1 MPLKPFM
8 KRHAALAITVDGK
21 LPAVSMPSTAEPF
34 SPIEVAS
41 DSKNAQATGE
51 PDCSG
56 IPNMGTLIE
65 ASSIFEQ
72 VDLLPNKAGEVHPVI
87 LHGVLQYCEMPPAM
101 PSQLSV
107 LQACVSSFDVRKRA
121 RNKIHLEHGG
131 SVACGMC
138 RMQFNVGNLWNV
150 RYMQFNIGSFLLLS
164 RGLHDLLA

>member
-1 MPLKPFM
+1 MPLKPLM
-8 KRHAALAITVDGK
+8 KKHAAAAITVDGK
-21 LPAVSMPSTAEPF
+21 LHAVSMPSTAEPC
-34 SPIEVAS
+34 SLIEIVS
-41 DSKNAQATGE
+41 DSKNA

-65 ASSIFEQ
+65 ASSIGEQ

-131 SVACGMC
+131 SVPCGMC
-138 RMQFNVGNLWNV
+138 RVQFNVGNLWNV
-150 RYMQFNIGSFLLLS
+150 WYMQFNVGSFLLLN